1 MATSTLPHAGA
12 RMLSGASHHDPA
24 GGERRRVA
32 ERRSPAGDRRRA
44 RRDRRRGRP
53 DRRAVP
59 IERRVGPADRRS
71 GQPDRRLGGDR
82 RGILAAPAGPPALD
96 PEVVFWAVNIICWT
110 AITVVALIW
119 GA

>member
-12 RMLSGASHHDPA
+12 RTLPGAPHDDA
-24 GGERRRVA
+24 ARAERRRVA
-32 ERRSPAGDRRRA
+32 DRRAGGDRRHA

-59 IERRVGPADRRS
+59 VERRQGPSDRRS
-71 GQPDRRLGGDR
+71 GQRDRRLGGDR
-82 RGILAAPAGPPALD
+82 RGILAAQTGPPALD
-96 PEVVFWAVNIICWT
+96 PDVLFWALNFVCWT
-110 AITVVALIW
+110 AITVVALVW

>member
-1 MATSTLPHAGA
+1 MATPTLPRAGA
-12 RMLSGASHHDPA
+12 RLLPGDTHHDPA
-24 GGERRRVA
+24 HGERRRVA
-32 ERRSPAGDRRRA
+32 DRRLDGDRRRA

-59 IERRVGPADRRS
+59 IERRQRPSDRRS

-82 RGILAAPAGPPALD
+82 RGVLAAPAGAPALD
-96 PEVVFWAVNIICWT
+96 PDVVFWAVNVVCWT
-110 AITVVALIW
+110 AITVVALVW

>member
-1 MATSTLPHAGA
+1 MATPTLPHAGA
-12 RMLSGASHHDPA
+12 RTLPGADHDA
-24 GGERRRVA
+24 ARGERRRVA
-32 ERRSPAGDRRRA
+32 DRRRGGDRRRA

-59 IERRVGPADRRS
+59 IERRQTPADRRS

-82 RGILAAPAGPPALD
+82 RGVLAAPAGPPALD
-96 PEVVFWAVNIICWT
+96 PDVVFWAINIVCWA
-110 AITVVALIW
+110 AIAVVALVW